1 VITAKPNPSTFRA
14 DAVRGLPT
22 SSRVDR
28 ANRTIYGC
36 KALELGALNEGDQ
49 RPYKVDRTSLE
60 QLTRLVAQ
68 RNQGVKM
75 RFAHPN
81 MSRDGMGRH
90 LGRAS
95 NPRIIEENG
104 TAFVAVDA
112 KLNAKGGPRTMD
124 MVEHVLDMAQNAP
137 EDFGLSIA
145 PLLDSEAMGKIEP
158 DENGLVPIRLKS
170 LQAIDV
176 VDDPAATRGG
186 LFSLDS
192 VDIAD
197 LPEQASVLLDTYFG
211 TATPDVIKQR
221 AGEFLDRYLKNRGCD
236 MASESND
243 QLGVEEDVAA
253 MKAEIAAL
261 RAEIAAMKDGESEG
275 ESEDME
281 GDENKKEDQAMES
294 ETEKKDEQAMAKQQ
308 AKDEMARR
316 AEITALC
323 KLAKVPDADR
333 DLLIAGGLSRQ
344 EASEWIK
351 GAGYLAAKNPPIDEE
366 STDKAENKPSPEQAF
381 AAEYDANAET
391 FTRQGVTK
399 EQYIKSRQKDA
410 A

>member
-1 VITAKPNPSTFRA
+1 MITAPPNPSTFRA

-36 KALELGALNEGDQ
+36 KALEVGALNDGDT

-60 QLTRLVAQ
+60 QLTRLIAQ

-95 NPRIIEENG
+95 NPRIVEENG
-104 TAFVAVDA
+104 TAFVVVDA

-145 PLLDSEAMGKIEP
+145 SLFDGEAMGKIEP
-158 DENGLVPIRLKS
+158 DEQGLVPIRLKS

-176 VDDPAATRGG
+176 VDDPAATRNG

-192 VDIAD
+192 LDVAD

-211 TATPDVIKQR
+211 TAPPDVIKQR
-221 AGEFLDRYLKNRGCD
+221 ASEFLDRYLKNRGCD
-236 MASESND
+236 MATENS

-281 GDENKKEDQAMES
+281 GDGTKTEEQNMQSQEDKQAMD
-294 ETEKKDEQAMAKQQ
+294 KKQAADELT
-308 AKDEMARR
+308 RR
-316 AEITALC
+316 KEIAALC
-323 KLAKVPDADR
+323 KLAKVPDADK

-351 GAGYLAAKNPPIDEE
+351 GAGYLASQNPPIDEE
-366 STDKAENKPSPEQAF
+366 GTDKPGNKPTAEQAF
-381 AAEYDANAET
+381 AAEYDASAET

-399 EQYIKSRQKDA
+399 EQYIKSRLKDA